1 MHDNVVGRDRGKPK
15 TRANHPFSVAQNYTS
30 TLPNS
35 PLLGWDE
42 GKIEDRMRAVYTYGM
57 ASHL

>member
-1 MHDNVVGRDRGKPK
+1 MMLQSEIVASQKQELH
-15 TRANHPFSVAQNYTS
+15 ALFSDAQNYTS
-30 TLPNS
+30 TLLIP